1 MLLQEGQKLLLECP
15 APMVLLLTMAF
26 IRFCRAMPPMKGQS
40 RSCSGGV
47 IRGRRSLVLKTQWS
61 QELMYDMG
69 LIQPS
74 LRDGRNTKLRS
85 RR

>member
-1 MLLQEGQKLLLECP
+1 MLLQEGQKLLLEC
-15 APMVLLLTMAF
+15 APPMALLLTTVF
-26 IRFCRAMPPMKGQS
+26 IRFCRAVPPMKGQ
-40 RSCSGGV
+40 RPSCSGSV

-74 LRDGRNTKLRS
+74 LRDGRWRLALTLR
-85 RR
+85 

>member
-1 MLLQEGQKLLLECP
+1 MLDAMLLHEGQKLLLEGA
-15 APMVLLLTMAF
+15 APMVLLLTLDVADE
-26 IRFCRAMPPMKGQS
+26 
-40 RSCSGGV
+40 
-47 IRGRRSLVLKTQWS
+47 WS

-74 LRDGRNTKLRS
+74 LRGGRNTKLLS

>member
-1 MLLQEGQKLLLECP
+1 MLLQEGQKLLLECA
-15 APMVLLLTMAF
+15 APVVLLLTLDA
-26 IRFCRAMPPMKGQS
+26 ADE
-40 RSCSGGV
+40 
-47 IRGRRSLVLKTQWS
+47 WS

-74 LRDGRNTKLRS
+74 LRDGRNTKLLS

>member
-1 MLLQEGQKLLLECP
+1 MQLLRTVAPFLHARGVAYQLVCIAPKTRKLFMHE
-15 APMVLLLTMAF
+15 
-26 IRFCRAMPPMKGQS
+26 R
-40 RSCSGGV
+40 
-47 IRGRRSLVLKTQWS
+47 LVLKTQWS

-74 LRDGRNTKLRS
+74 LRDGRNTKLLS